1 MYEEDIYLI
10 ICFDRLKAGVKNK
23 QTNFPKTPTK
33 VSNGVIIIYP
43 ILYIYGPQGF
53 SEPNVPQHQFTPVP
67 RIFQNRH
74 RENCKASKDKERDS
88 EISLVN
94 DPENMQIFKGL

>member
-1 MYEEDIYLI
+1 ML
-10 ICFDRLKAGVKNK
+10 R
-23 QTNFPKTPTK
+23 
-33 VSNGVIIIYP
+33 
-43 ILYIYGPQGF
+43 IYGPQGF
-53 SEPNVPQHQFTPVP
+53 YESTVPQHQFTPVL

-74 RENCKASKDKERDS
+74 RENCKASKNKERDS